1 MDNTPEFS
9 SHQVALFVDLENLVN
24 IASSLGVPVDMQP
37 VLERLA
43 QYGRVTVRRS
53 FGDLVASCRRNQPIN
68 SIRQMLQY
76 HSVQIEDIPYTGA
89 KNSSDICLVV
99 DALSFA
105 YSHPDIRYFAILAE
119 DRDYRPLMNKL
130 RELGKIT
137 LGIGGSRSSTNPM
150 YVRACDVF
158 IYYESLFTAAASPTA
173 AAFHN
178 TLPSEDVSALLNE
191 YCLLLTEAMIALEQR
206 GTRRLGTNIVP
217 QMRAMKSDY
226 DLSMVDMRSFRELA
240 TLAEKRGLVRISAS
254 GGDVALELAQGAAS
268 EETSECSGPTFDPS
282 DLPAMVQQYRDA
294 IGRILKCELLPVERR
309 EQVYDLVQQT
319 LETMTQA
326 SDEAHISLIDLSK
339 QVAASLELNQPSIYK
354 MLWALF
360 RQRCFTVEPSE
371 HPFNPT
377 LVSPATE
384 RGGWDNAFIR
394 NTMRGLHQDSP
405 GLPFVS
411 AALTDVVGRSQGE
424 LEAILQEIG
433 IDWFSPPTT
442 GNQQVVAL

>member
-9 SHQVALFVDLENLVN
+9 PDQIALFVDLENLVN

-105 YSHPDIRYFAILAE
+105 YSNPNIRYFAILAE

-158 IYYESLFTAAASPTA
+158 IYYESLFTTAASPATA
-173 AAFHN
+173 YHN
-178 TLPSEDVSALLNE
+178 DLPSEDVSALLNE
-191 YCLLLTEAMIALEQR
+191 YCHLLTDAMIALEQR

-226 DLSMVDMRSFRELA
+226 DLSMVNMRSFRELA
-240 TLAEKRGLVRISAS
+240 TLAEKRGLVKISAS
-254 GGDVALELAQGAAS
+254 GGDVALELTQAATPETAS
-268 EETSECSGPTFDPS
+268 ERNAPTFNPS
-282 DLPAMVQQYRDA
+282 DLPAMANLYREG
-294 IGRILKCELLPVERR
+294 IGRILKCELLSVDQR
-309 EQVYDLVQQT
+309 EHVYDQVQQT
-319 LETMTQA
+319 LESLAQA
-326 SDEAHISLIDLSK
+326 NDEGRILLIDLSK
-339 QVAASLELNQPSIYK
+339 QIAGSLELNQPSVYK

-377 LVSPATE
+377 LISPATE

-405 GLPFVS
+405 GLPFVP
-411 AALTDVVGRSQGE
+411 AALSEVVGRSQEE
-424 LEAILQEIG
+424 LETILQEIG
-433 IDWFSPPTT
+433 IDWFSPPI
-442 GNQQVVAL
+442 GGGS

>member
-1 MDNTPEFS
+1 MMDSVPEFRPD
-9 SHQVALFVDLENLVN
+9 QIALFVDLENLVN
-24 IASSLGVPVDMQP
+24 IASSLGMPVDMQP

-158 IYYESLFTAAASPTA
+158 IYYESLFTAAASPTTT
-173 AAFHN
+173 AFHN
-178 TLPSEDVSALLNE
+178 ALPSEDVSALLNE
-191 YCLLLTEAMIALEQR
+191 YCQLLQDAMIALEQR

-226 DLSMVDMRSFRELA
+226 DLSMVNMRSFRELA
-240 TLAEKRGLVRISAS
+240 TLAEKRGLVKISAS
-254 GGDVALELAQGAAS
+254 GGDVALELAQGGAPEEAAQRS
-268 EETSECSGPTFDPS
+268 APSYDPS
-282 DLPAMVQQYRDA
+282 DLETMAYQYREA
-294 IGRILKCELLPVERR
+294 IGRILKCELLLVEPR
-309 EQVYDLVQQT
+309 EQVYEQVRQI
-319 LETMTQA
+319 LETMAQRSEEERIT
-326 SDEAHISLIDLSK
+326 LIDLSK
-339 QVAASLELNQPSIYK
+339 QVASALDLNQPSVYK

-377 LVSPATE
+377 LISAAVDPS
-384 RGGWDNAFIR
+384 GWDNAFIR

-405 GLPFVS
+405 GLPFVP
-411 AALTDVVGRSQGE
+411 AALSQVVDRSQE
-424 LEAILQEIG
+424 DLEAILQEIG
-433 IDWFSPPTT
+433 IDWFSPSLT
-442 GNQQVVAL
+442 VSS

>member
-9 SHQVALFVDLENLVN
+9 PDQVALFVDLENLVN

-37 VLERLA
+37 VLERLG

-53 FGDLVASCRRNQPIN
+53 FGDLIASCRRTQPIN

-89 KNSSDICLVV
+89 KNSSDISLVV

-105 YSHPDIRYFAILAE
+105 YSNPDIRYFAILAE

-137 LGIGGSRSSTNPM
+137 LGIGGSRSSANPM

-173 AAFHN
+173 VAFHN

-191 YCLLLTEAMIALEQR
+191 YCQLLQDAMIALEQR
-206 GTRRLGTNIVP
+206 GARRLGTNIVP

-226 DLSMVDMRSFRELA
+226 DLSMVNMRSFRELA
-240 TLAEKRGLVRISAS
+240 TLAEKRGLVKISSS
-254 GGDVALELAQGAAS
+254 GGDVALELTQGATP
-268 EETSECSGPTFDPS
+268 EEAAQRNVPTFDPS
-282 DLPAMVQQYRDA
+282 DIPAMAQQYREA
-294 IGRILKCELLPVERR
+294 ISRILKCELLPIEQR
-309 EQVYDLVQQT
+309 EQVYDQVEQS
-319 LETMTQA
+319 LEAMAQA
-326 SDEAHISLIDLSK
+326 SEEDRISLIDLSK
-339 QVAASLELNQPSIYK
+339 QVAAALDLNQPPVYK

-360 RQRCFTVEPSE
+360 RQRCFTVEPSD

-377 LVSPATE
+377 LISSAAE

-405 GLPFVS
+405 ALPFVL
-411 AALTDVVGRSQGE
+411 AALSEVVDRPQEE
-424 LEAILQEIG
+424 LEIILQEIG
-433 IDWFSPPTT
+433 IDWFSPPGTASAT
-442 GNQQVVAL
+442 E

>member
-1 MDNTPEFS
+1 MDSAPEFS
-9 SHQVALFVDLENLVN
+9 SDQIALFVDLENLVN
-24 IASSLGVPVDMQP
+24 IASSLGVPVEMQP

-76 HSVQIEDIPYTGA
+76 YSVQIEDIPYTGA

-105 YSHPDIRYFAILAE
+105 YSHPNIRYFAILAE

-137 LGIGGSRSSTNPM
+137 IGIGGSRSSTNPM

-158 IYYESLFTAAASPTA
+158 IYYESLFTTAASPATSA
-173 AAFHN
+173 YHN
-178 TLPSEDVSALLNE
+178 DLPSEDVSALLNE
-191 YCLLLTEAMIALEQR
+191 YCQLLEDAMIALEQR
-206 GTRRLGTNIVP
+206 GSRRLGTNIVP

-226 DLSMVDMRSFRELA
+226 DLSMANMRSFRELA
-240 TLAEKRGLVRISAS
+240 TLAEKRGRVKISAS
-254 GGDVALELAQGAAS
+254 GGDVELELVQNAGAGDAV
-268 EETSECSGPTFDPS
+268 PYRLPAFDPT
-282 DLPAMVQQYRDA
+282 DIPATVQQYREA
-294 IGRILKCELLPVERR
+294 IGRILKCELLPVEQR
-309 EQVYDLVQQT
+309 EHVYDQVQKL
-319 LETMTQA
+319 LETPAQA
-326 SDEAHISLIDLSK
+326 SDEGRISLIDLSK
-339 QVAASLELNQPSIYK
+339 QAAGSLDLNQPSVYK

-377 LVSPATE
+377 LFGPATE

-394 NTMRGLHQDSP
+394 NTMRGLHQDNP
-405 GLPFVS
+405 GLPFFP
-411 AALTDVVGRSQGE
+411 AALSEVVGRSQQE

-433 IDWFSPPTT
+433 IDWFSPPTAVN
-442 GNQQVVAL
+442 G

>member
-1 MDNTPEFS
+1 MDSAPEFNPD
-9 SHQVALFVDLENLVN
+9 QIALFVDLENLVN

-76 HSVQIEDIPYTGA
+76 YSVQIEDIPYTGA

-105 YSHPDIRYFAILAE
+105 YSHPNIRYFAILAE

-137 LGIGGSRSSTNPM
+137 IGIGGSRSSTNPM

-158 IYYESLFTAAASPTA
+158 IYYESLFTAAASPTTA
-173 AAFHN
+173 AYHN
-178 TLPSEDVSALLNE
+178 NLPSEDVSALLNE
-191 YCLLLTEAMIALEQR
+191 YCQLLEDAMLALEQR

-226 DLSMVDMRSFRELA
+226 DLSMVNMRSFRELA
-240 TLAEKRGLVRISAS
+240 TLAEKRGRVKISAS
-254 GGDVALELAQGAAS
+254 GGDVALELVQGAAS
-268 EETSECSGPTFDPS
+268 EETASRGGPAFDPS
-282 DLPAMVQQYRDA
+282 DLPATIGQYREA
-294 IGRILKCELLPVERR
+294 ISRILKCELLPVEQR
-309 EQVYDLVQQT
+309 EHVYDQVQQT
-319 LETMTQA
+319 LETKAQA
-326 SDEAHISLIDLSK
+326 NDEDRIALIDLSK
-339 QVAASLELNQPSIYK
+339 QVAGSLDLNQPSVYK

-377 LVSPATE
+377 LISPATE

-405 GLPFVS
+405 GLPFVP
-411 AALTDVVGRSQGE
+411 AALSEVVGRSQEE

-442 GNQQVVAL
+442 VGV

>member
-1 MDNTPEFS
+1 MDNAPEFS
-9 SHQVALFVDLENLVN
+9 PDQIALFVDLENLVN
-24 IASSLGVPVDMQP
+24 IASSLGVPVDMQH

-105 YSHPDIRYFAILAE
+105 YSHPNIRYFAILAE

-137 LGIGGSRSSTNPM
+137 IGIGGSRSSTNPM

-158 IYYESLFTAAASPTA
+158 MYYESLFTAAASPAT
-173 AAFHN
+173 AAFHS

-191 YCLLLTEAMIALEQR
+191 YCQLLQDAMIALEQR
-206 GTRRLGTNIVP
+206 GVRRLGTNIVP

-226 DLSMVDMRSFRELA
+226 DLSMVNMRSFRELA
-240 TLAEKRGLVRISAS
+240 TLAEKRGLVKISAS
-254 GGDVALELAQGAAS
+254 GGDVALELAQGTAS
-268 EETSECSGPTFDPS
+268 EETSVRSGPAFDPS
-282 DLPAMVQQYRDA
+282 DLPAMGQQYREA
-294 IGRILKCELLPVERR
+294 IGRILKCELLTAEQR
-309 EQVYDLVQQT
+309 EQVYDQVEQI
-319 LETMTQA
+319 LETMGQA
-326 SDEAHISLIDLSK
+326 SEEDRIALIDLSK
-339 QVAASLELNQPSIYK
+339 QVAGTLDLNQPSVYK

-377 LVSPATE
+377 LISPATE
-384 RGGWDNAFIR
+384 RVGWDNAFVR
-394 NTMRGLHQDSP
+394 NTLRGLHQDSP
-405 GLPFVS
+405 GLPFVP
-411 AALTDVVGRSQGE
+411 AALSEVVGRSQEE

-433 IDWFSPPTT
+433 IDWFSPAVAA
-442 GNQQVVAL
+442 NAQSVV